1 MAKILQFR
9 RDTTAGLN
17 TTSGSLAE
25 IWVDTSKSTIVLMD
39 GNTLGGFPMARESAL
54 NALTTSVSTLSS
66 NTWRLATTST
76 TGQVRP
82 DNSSLVVNSGVLSLG
97 SSIAT
102 NWTMAV
108 NGVGSLVFYYS
119 GAAKFSIGSSG
130 IIIASGDITGF
141 GTP

>member
-17 TTSGSLAE
+17 TTSGNLAE

-66 NTWRLATTST
+66 NTWRVATTST

-82 DNSSLVVNSGVLSLG
+82 DNSSIVVNSGVLSLG
-97 SSIAT
+97 SSLT
-102 NWTMAV
+102 QSWTFNQSSNGALYLYFGGVAKFRFDSSGTITAV
-108 NGVGSLVFYYS
+108 NDV
-119 GAAKFSIGSSG
+119 
-130 IIIASGDITGF
+130 IASGTI
-141 GTP
+141 